1 MNSRLIAAGILCRI
15 LKDGQ
20 SLTVALDNRL
30 QKIDSG
36 KERAFIQALCYGVIR
51 QYFRLDFIL
60 SRLLKKPLKNKDT
73 DVKALL
79 LIGLYQ
85 LKYMRVK
92 PHAAVS
98 ETVAGLAKKTHYKSL
113 VNGILRTYLRDQD
126 DLEQQADSYPPATT
140 AHPDWLIEQIRQS
153 WPERIE
159 EILWQNNQQPPM
171 VLRVNLNRCGRENY
185 LQRLKE
191 QHLSAQAAPDCA
203 SAVVLQQAVNV
214 EQLPGFFQG
223 LVSVQ
228 DKAAQLAAGLLDLKP
243 GQKVLDL
250 CAAPGGKTAH
260 ILETES
266 ELSSLLAVDVDP
278 TRLLRIKQTLQRI
291 NLQAQLR
298 VGDAT
303 KPDDRWDGLLFDR
316 ILLDVPCSA
325 LGVVRRHPDI
335 KLLRRE
341 VDIRKLQIMQ
351 RDILNSAWRMLATGG
366 KLLYATCSILKQ
378 ENEHQIQDFIQKN
391 TDVREIPVDIPWGM
405 ARQYGWQL
413 LPGDSDADGF
423 YYALLQKIESYR

>member
-1 MNSRLIAAGILCRI
+1 MNSRLIAADILCRI

-20 SLTVALDNRL
+20 SLTVALDDRL

-36 KERAFIQALCYGVIR
+36 KERAFIQALCYGVVR
-51 QYFRLDFIL
+51 QYFRLDFVL
-60 SRLLKKPLKNKDT
+60 SQLLKKPFKNKDI

-98 ETVAGLAKKTHYKSL
+98 ETVAGLAKKPHYKSL
-113 VNGILRTYLRDQD
+113 VNGVLRTYLREQD
-126 DLEQQADSYPPATT
+126 DLEQRADSYPSAAT

-153 WPERIE
+153 WPERIDD
-159 EILWQNNQQPPM
+159 ILLQNNQQPPM
-171 VLRVNLNRCGRENY
+171 VLRVNLKRESRENY

-191 QHLSAQAAPDCA
+191 QHLSASAVSGCA
-203 SAVVLQQAVNV
+203 SAVVLQQPVNV
-214 EQLPGFFQG
+214 ELLPGFSQG

-228 DKAAQLAAGLLDLKP
+228 DKAAQLAARLLDLKP
-243 GQKVLDL
+243 GLNVLDL

-260 ILETES
+260 ILETEPD
-266 ELSSLLAVDVDP
+266 LSSVLAVDVDS
-278 TRLLRIKQTLQRI
+278 TRLLRIKETLLRI
-291 NLQAQLR
+291 NLQAELR

-303 KPDDRWDGLLFDR
+303 KPHEWWDGQLFDR
-316 ILLDVPCSA
+316 ILLDAPCSA

-341 VDIRKLQIMQ
+341 EDIRKLQILQ
-351 RDILNSAWRMLATGG
+351 RDILDSAWSMLALGG
-366 KLLYATCSILKQ
+366 KLLYVTCSILKQ
-378 ENEHQIQDFIQKN
+378 ENEHQIRDFIKKN
-391 TDVREIPVDIPWGM
+391 TNVREIPVDIPWGM
-405 ARQYGWQL
+405 VRQYGWQL
-413 LPGDSDADGF
+413 LPGDSGADGF
-423 YYALLQKIESYR
+423 YYALLHKIETHS